1 MTRDYK
7 EGVATLADLRFKCVD
22 TSGLEPFMS
31 SSSIQGRATVLT
43 AAVLQRADIA
53 LFLLDARCA
62 RSKGIV
68 S

>member
-7 EGVATLADLRFKCVD
+7 EGVAALADLRFKCVD

-31 SSSIQGRATVLT
+31 STSIQGRATALT
-43 AAVLQRADIA
+43 AAVLQRADVA

-62 RSKGIV
+62 PEPGH
-68 S
+68 